1 MGNEWYGEY
10 DEVCADGWITPN
22 DDYYDADAPVEL
34 TEEEIAVLRD
44 EYDNF
49 IASLEPGYEK

>member
-10 DEVCADGWITPN
+10 DEICADGWIPSN

-34 TEEEIAVLRD
+34 TDDEIARA
-44 EYDNF
+44 YDDF